1 MNFIREI
8 GRWIADNEPLLSGL
22 TALVVLGGLIFTP
35 LGAGLRR
42 LLTSRHFPGAGMNI
56 RSCLPAM
63 MCWSAIAAGQDLP
76 PAGVAT
82 EATRLANA
90 RVAEALPL
98 DDPRDFENATRG
110 LLAQIP
116 DGIIR
121 AEDGRVVW
129 DAGQYDFLDA
139 AAPATVNPSLW
150 RHTQLDRIHGLFE
163 LKPGLYQL
171 RGYDISVMTL
181 IRGKTGWIVVDPLLS
196 AETARAAIALAD
208 RHLGKRPVRAVIFT
222 HSHAD
227 HFGGVRGIISEA
239 DLKAGVRL
247 IAPEGFTHEAVN
259 ENLLAGNAMARRAAF
274 QFGSTLAPG
283 PAGQV
288 GVGIGAALSKGVIGL
303 IEPTEFVTG
312 GARTLAIDGVEFRF
326 INTPGTE
333 APAEFMFYLPAF
345 RALCTAELATG
356 SMHNLLTL
364 RGAQIRDSLA
374 WSKYLD
380 QALTQFGADLDV
392 VFASH
397 SWPTF
402 GAQPAREFLAR
413 QRDLYRYIHD
423 QTLRLANL
431 GFTPDE
437 IAEQL
442 AEPAFMKQTLST
454 RGYYGT
460 LHHNS
465 KAVYQRYFGWWDGVP
480 AHLHAL
486 PPEQAGRK
494 YVEFMGGAGELLAKA
509 RKSFDAGDYRWSAIV
524 LNHLV
529 FAEPDNQ
536 AARGWLAAS
545 YEQLGFQAE
554 SAIWRNYY
562 LVAAQE
568 LRQGLPG
575 TGGVQLGNADFLRAV
590 PTGMLFDSL
599 SVRFNPGKAGDTAYV
614 LNFEFLDRNET
625 ICVVVGNGVAVPRI
639 GCRAE
644 DAAAT
649 VRMNRATFDEI
660 LLGGAKFA
668 DRVADGSI
676 GISGDPAAVGAH
688 LAALDKF
695 SYWFNVVTP

>member
-1 MNFIREI
+1 MRLP
-8 GRWIADNEPLLSGL
+8 ALS
-22 TALVVLGGLIFTP
+22 ALV
-35 LGAGLRR
+35 
-42 LLTSRHFPGAGMNI
+42 
-56 RSCLPAM
+56 AM
-63 MCWSAIAAGQDLP
+63 FCQLSAAGAQAPP

-82 EATRLANA
+82 EATRLANET
-90 RVAEALPL
+90 VAATLPL
-98 DDPRDFENATRG
+98 ADPRDMENATRG

-121 AEDGRVVW
+121 ADDGRIVW
-129 DAGQYDFLDA
+129 DASRYDFLDA
-139 AAPATVNPSLW
+139 APPATVNPSLW

-171 RGYDISVMTL
+171 RGYDVSVMTL

-196 AETARAAIALAD
+196 AETARAALALAD
-208 RHLGKRPVRAVIFT
+208 RHFGKRPVRAVIFT

-227 HFGGVRGIISEA
+227 HFGGVRGILSEA
-239 DLKAGVRL
+239 ELKAGARL
-247 IAPEGFTHEAVN
+247 IAPEGFTREAVS
-259 ENLLAGNAMARRAAF
+259 ENLLAGTAMSRRAAF

-283 PAGQV
+283 PTGQV
-288 GVGIGAALSKGVIGL
+288 GVGIGAALSKGTIGL

-312 GARTLAIDGVEFRF
+312 DHQALTIDGIEFQF

-364 RGAQIRDSLA
+364 RGAQIRDGLA
-374 WSKYLD
+374 WSRYLD
-380 QALTQFGADLDV
+380 EALEKYGNTLEL

-402 GAQPAREFLAR
+402 GAESAR
-413 QRDLYRYIHD
+413 QYLTNQRNLYRYIHD

-431 GFTPDE
+431 GYTPAE

-442 AEPAFMKQTLST
+442 AEPPFMKQDLST

-460 LHHNS
+460 LSHNS

-486 PPEQAGRK
+486 PPEQAGSK
-494 YVEFMGGAGELLAKA
+494 YVEFMGGAEEVLAKA
-509 RKSFDAGDYRWSAIV
+509 RRSFEAGDYRWSATV

-529 FAEPDNQ
+529 FAQ
-536 AARGWLAAS
+536 ADHAPARDWLAAS

-568 LRQGLPG
+568 LRHGLPG
-575 TGGVQLGNADFLRAV
+575 TGAVQLANADFLRAV
-590 PTGMLFDSL
+590 PTAMLFDSL
-599 SVRFNPGKAGDTAYV
+599 SVRFNPGKAGDAAYT
-614 LNFEFLDRNET
+614 LNFEFPERNEQ
-625 ICVVVGNGVAVPRI
+625 ICIIVGNGVAVPRM
-639 GCRAE
+639 GCRTE

-649 VRMNRATFDEI
+649 ATLNRATLDAV
-660 LLGGAKFA
+660 LLGQATFA

-676 GISGDPAAVGAH
+676 RISGARASVESY
-688 LAALDKF
+688 LAALDQF
-695 SYWFNVVTP
+695 PYWFNVVTP

>member
-1 MNFIREI
+1 MRLP
-8 GRWIADNEPLLSGL
+8 ALS
-22 TALVVLGGLIFTP
+22 ALV
-35 LGAGLRR
+35 
-42 LLTSRHFPGAGMNI
+42 
-56 RSCLPAM
+56 AM
-63 MCWSAIAAGQDLP
+63 FCQLSAAGAQAPP

-82 EATRLANA
+82 EATRLANET
-90 RVAEALPL
+90 VAATLPL
-98 DDPRDFENATRG
+98 DDPRDMENATRG

-121 AEDGRVVW
+121 ADDGRIVW
-129 DAGQYDFLDA
+129 DASRYDFLDA
-139 AAPATVNPSLW
+139 APPATVNPSLW

-171 RGYDISVMTL
+171 RGYDVSVMTL

-196 AETARAAIALAD
+196 AETARAALALAD
-208 RHLGKRPVRAVIFT
+208 RHFGKRPVRAVIFT

-227 HFGGVRGIISEA
+227 HFGGVRGLLSEA
-239 DLKAGVRL
+239 ELKAGARL
-247 IAPEGFTHEAVN
+247 IAPEGFAREAVS
-259 ENLLAGNAMARRAAF
+259 ENLLAGTAMSRRASF

-283 PAGQV
+283 PTGQV
-288 GVGIGAALSKGVIGL
+288 GVGIGAALSKGAIGL

-312 GARTLAIDGVEFRF
+312 DHQALTIDGIEFQF

-364 RGAQIRDSLA
+364 RGAQIRDGLA
-374 WSKYLD
+374 WSRYLD
-380 QALTQFGADLDV
+380 EALEKYGNTLEL

-402 GAQPAREFLAR
+402 GAESARQYLAN

-431 GFTPDE
+431 GYTPAE

-442 AEPAFMKQTLST
+442 AEPPFMKQDLST

-460 LHHNS
+460 LSHNS

-480 AHLHAL
+480 AHLQAL
-486 PPEQAGRK
+486 PPEQAGSK
-494 YVEFMGGAGELLAKA
+494 YVEFMGGAEEVLAKA
-509 RKSFDAGDYRWSAIV
+509 RRSFEAGDYRWSATV

-529 FAEPDNQ
+529 FAQPDN
-536 AARGWLAAS
+536 APARDWLAAS

-568 LRQGLPG
+568 LRHGLPG
-575 TGGVQLGNADFLRAV
+575 TGAVQLANADFLRAV
-590 PTGMLFDSL
+590 PTAMLFDSL
-599 SVRFNPGKAGDTAYV
+599 SVRFNPGKAGDAAYT
-614 LNFEFLDRNET
+614 LNFEFPERNEQ
-625 ICVVVGNGVAVPRI
+625 ICIIVGNGVAVPRM
-639 GCRAE
+639 GCRTE

-649 VRMNRATFDEI
+649 ATLNRATLDAV
-660 LLGGAKFA
+660 LLGQATFA

-676 GISGDPAAVGAH
+676 RISGARASVESY
-688 LAALDKF
+688 LAALDQF
-695 SYWFNVVTP
+695 PYWFNVVTP

>member
-1 MNFIREI
+1 MR
-8 GRWIADNEPLLSGL
+8 
-22 TALVVLGGLIFTP
+22 
-35 LGAGLRR
+35 
-42 LLTSRHFPGAGMNI
+42 
-56 RSCLPAM
+56 LPAL
-63 MCWSAIAAGQDLP
+63 SALFAMFCQASAAMAQATP

-90 RVAEALPL
+90 AVAMTLPL
-98 DDPRDFENATRG
+98 EDPRDLENATRG

-116 DGIIR
+116 GGIIR
-121 AEDGRVVW
+121 ADDGRVVW
-129 DAGQYDFLDA
+129 DAGRYDFLDA
-139 AAPATVNPSLW
+139 APPATVNPSLW

-171 RGYDISVMTL
+171 RGYDVSVMTL
-181 IRGKTGWIVVDPLLS
+181 IQGKTGWIVVDPLLS
-196 AETARAAIALAD
+196 AETARAALALANQ
-208 RHLGKRPVRAVIFT
+208 RLGKRPVRAVLFT

-227 HFGGVRGIISEA
+227 HFGGVRGILSEA
-239 DLKAGVRL
+239 GLQAGVRL
-247 IAPEGFTHEAVN
+247 IAPAGFTREAVS
-259 ENLLAGNAMARRAAF
+259 ENLLAGNAMSRRAAF

-283 PAGQV
+283 PTGQV
-288 GVGIGAALSKGVIGL
+288 GVGIGASLSKGTIGL

-312 GARTLAIDGVEFRF
+312 DSQNLTIDGIEFQF
-326 INTPGTE
+326 TNTPGTE

-364 RGAQIRDSLA
+364 RGAQIRDGLA
-374 WSKYLD
+374 WSQYLD
-380 QALTQFGADLDV
+380 AALVRHGEAMDL

-402 GAQPAREFLAR
+402 GAGPAQEYLAR

-431 GFTPDE
+431 GFTPTE

-442 AEPAFMKQTLST
+442 REPAFMQQEFST

-460 LHHNS
+460 LNHNS

-480 AHLHAL
+480 ANLHAL
-486 PPEQAGRK
+486 PPEQAGGK
-494 YVEFMGGAGELLAKA
+494 YVEFMGGAEEVLAKA
-509 RKSFDAGDYRWSAIV
+509 RRSFDAGDYRWSATV

-529 FAEPDNQ
+529 FAQPDN
-536 AARGWLAAS
+536 ARARDWLAAS

-568 LRQGLPG
+568 LRHGLPG
-575 TGGVQLGNADFLRAV
+575 TGAVQLANADFLRAV
-590 PTGMLFDSL
+590 PTAMLFDSL
-599 SVRFNPGKAGDTAYV
+599 SVRFNPGKAGDAAYT
-614 LNFEFLDRNET
+614 LNFEFPERNER
-625 ICVVVGNGVAVPRI
+625 ICVLVGNGVAVPRI
-639 GCRAE
+639 GCRLE
-644 DAAAT
+644 EAAAT
-649 VRMNRATFDEI
+649 ATMNRATLDAV
-660 LLGGAKFA
+660 LLGQATFA

-676 GISGDPAAVGAH
+676 RIAGES
-688 LAALDKF
+688 AALQSYMAALEQF
-695 SYWFNVVTP
+695 PYWFNVVTP

>member
-1 MNFIREI
+1 MRVPIQ
-8 GRWIADNEPLLSGL
+8 
-22 TALVVLGGLIFTP
+22 LVVV
-35 LGAGLRR
+35 
-42 LLTSRHFPGAGMNI
+42 
-56 RSCLPAM
+56 
-63 MCWSAIAAGQDLP
+63 AALCQAAAVMAQDAP
-76 PAGVAT
+76 PVGVAT
-82 EATRLANA
+82 EVTRRANEG
-90 RVAEALPL
+90 VAASLPL
-98 DDPRDFENATRG
+98 ADTGDLEDAKRG

-116 DGIIR
+116 GGIIR
-121 AEDGRVVW
+121 ADDGRVVW
-129 DAGQYDFLDA
+129 NAGAYDFLDG

-171 RGYDISVMTL
+171 RGYDVSVMTL
-181 IRGKTGWIVVDPLLS
+181 IAGDTGWIVVDPLLS
-196 AETARAAIALAD
+196 AETARASLALAN
-208 RHLGKRPVRAVIFT
+208 RQLGERPIRAVIFT

-227 HFGGVRGIISEA
+227 HFGGVRGILTEA
-239 DLKAGVRL
+239 DLAASVRL
-247 IAPEGFTHEAVN
+247 IAPEGFTQEAVS

-283 PAGQV
+283 PTGQV
-288 GVGIGAALSKGVIGL
+288 GVGIGAALSKGTIGL

-312 GARTLAIDGVEFRF
+312 DQQALTIDGIEFQF
-326 INTPGTE
+326 LNTPGTE
-333 APAEFMFYLPAF
+333 APAEFLFYLPKF

-364 RGAQIRDSLA
+364 RGAQIRDGLA
-374 WSKYLD
+374 WSRYLD
-380 QALTQFGADLDV
+380 EALVRHGEATELI
-392 VFASH
+392 FASH

-402 GAQPAREFLAR
+402 GAGSAREYLTR

-431 GFTPDE
+431 GFTPTE

-442 AEPAFMKQTLST
+442 REPAFMQQELST

-460 LHHNS
+460 LNHNS

-480 AHLHAL
+480 ANLHAL
-486 PPEQAGRK
+486 PPEQAGAK
-494 YVEFMGGAGELLAKA
+494 YVEFMGGAEAVLAKA
-509 RKSFDAGDYRWSAIV
+509 QQSFDAGDYRWSATV

-529 FAEPDNQ
+529 FADPTNQ
-536 AARGWLAAS
+536 PARGWLAAS

-568 LRQGLPG
+568 LRHGLPG
-575 TGGVQLGNADFLRAV
+575 SGAVQLGNADFLRAV

-599 SVRFNPGKAGDTAYV
+599 SVRFNPGKAGDAAYT
-614 LNFEFLDRNET
+614 LNFDFPERNER
-625 ICVVVGNGVAVPRI
+625 ICVIVGNGVAVPRMN
-639 GCRAE
+639 CRAE

-649 VRMNRATFDEI
+649 ATMSRATLDAV
-660 LLGGAKFA
+660 LLGQATFA

-676 GISGDPAAVGAH
+676 RISGAPANVESY
-688 LAALDKF
+688 LTALDQF
-695 SYWFNVVTP
+695 PYWFNVVKP